1 MVLVGKPEGKR
12 PLERPRR
19 RWEVGFKLDLREI
32 GWGCVSIGF
41 TWLRVVIIGGLL

>member
-19 RWEVGFKLDLREI
+19 RWEENIKKDHKVMD
-32 GWGCVSIGF
+32 
-41 TWLRVVIIGGLL
+41 